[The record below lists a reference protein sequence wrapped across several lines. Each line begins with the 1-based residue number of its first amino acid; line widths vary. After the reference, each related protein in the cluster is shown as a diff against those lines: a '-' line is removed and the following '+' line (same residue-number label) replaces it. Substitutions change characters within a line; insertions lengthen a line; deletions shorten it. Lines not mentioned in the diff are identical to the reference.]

1 MQRICLPVFILI
13 FVFVSITRSQ
23 TAVPTQKRAIRLEDS
38 SKIVTVSDPQISPDG
53 KSIVIVVSRQNFE
66 EDRNDTE
73 LVLVDVATGAQRV
86 LTFGR
91 KQAAFPRWSPTR
103 DRLAFL
109 AVVPYTREKKDD
121 TTKRED
127 SPQIF
132 IMPMNGGDAKKITN
146 APNGVEQ
153 FAWRPDGKQIAYVT
167 SDDPLNQKAIDGHN
181 DSFEVGDN
189 DYLATSAT
197 TPSHLWL
204 VSTEG
209 VETKRLTS
217 GSWSFSRTEPFASPS
232 PLSWTPDGNSLVIT
246 RQELP
251 HSGDNDLTTLQI
263 LNVETGELRKLT
275 DHEKF
280 EGYGI
285 FSPDGSR
292 IAYWYPRDGDPENTN
307 EVFVASAAGGD
318 GTDVTLGID
327 RNLQGALWMPDGQ
340 SLLVSG
346 NDGTEVAMW
355 LQPLKGRARK
365 LSLGDVNPTST
376 YWVDMT
382 IGPKG
387 EIAFAGSTASQPS
400 ELYYKA
406 SPNDAPKRLTNFN
419 QEIAGL
425 ELGKFDRFEWQ
436 GPDGFREDGILVYP
450 PNFSND
456 KKYPLVLL
464 VHGGPNGASTTA
476 FSMLPLLIA
485 AHGYVVFEPNYRG
498 SDNLGNAYE
507 RAIFNDAGDGPS
519 RDVMAGIDAV
529 KRLGFVDESK
539 IAVSGWSY
547 GGYMTT
553 WLIGHYQIWKT
564 AVAGAS
570 VTDWNEDYNL
580 SDMGVLFRYGF
591 KGSPWLGYRNDYVA
605 QSSIASAS
613 QIRTPTLILS
623 DTGDSRV
630 PITESYQLYHALKDN
645 GVPVK
650 FVAYPVPGHFPG
662 DPVRSQDVYRRWLDW
677 LDQYLK

>member
-13 FVFVSITRSQ
+13 FVFVIITRSQ

-53 KSIVIVVSRQNFE
+53 KSVVIVVSRQNFE

-91 KQAAFPRWSPTR
+91 KQAAFPRWSPTG

-153 FAWRPDGKQIAYVT
+153 FAWRPDGKQIVYVT

-365 LSLGDVNPTST
+365 LPLGDVNPTST

-476 FSMLPLLIA
+476 FSMLSLLIA

-605 QSSIASAS
+605 QSSIAAAS

>member
-53 KSIVIVVSRQNFE
+53 KSVVIVVSRQNFE

-91 KQAAFPRWSPTR
+91 KQAAFPRWSPTG

-365 LSLGDVNPTST
+365 LPLGDVNPTST

-476 FSMLPLLIA
+476 FSMLSLLIA

>member
-1 MQRICLPVFILI
+1 MRTFCLSLLILI
-13 FVFVSITRSQ
+13 SVSFVDVAGAQ
-23 TAVPTQKRAIRLEDS
+23 TAVPAQKRGIQLEDS
-38 SKIVTVSDPQISPDG
+38 SKTVTVSDPQISPDG
-53 KSIVIVVSRQNFE
+53 KSIIIVVSRQNFE

-91 KQAAFPRWSPTR
+91 KQSAFPRWSPSG

-109 AVVPYTREKKDD
+109 AVVPYMREKKDD

-127 SPQIF
+127 GPQIF
-132 IMPMNGGDAKKITN
+132 MMPMNGGDAKKITN
-146 APNGVEQ
+146 TTNGVEQ
-153 FAWRPDGKQIAYVT
+153 FAWSPDGKQIAYVT
-167 SDDPLNQKAIDGHN
+167 SDDPPSQKAIDAHN

-189 DYLATSAT
+189 DYLATSAP

-204 VSTEG
+204 VNADG
-209 VETKRLTS
+209 GETRRLTS
-217 GSWSFSRTEPFASPS
+217 GSWSLSKSGSS
-232 PLSWTPDGNSLVIT
+232 PLSWTPDAKSLVIT
-246 RQELP
+246 RQALP
-251 HSGDNDLTTLQI
+251 HSGDTDLTTLEV

-275 DHEKF
+275 HHEKL
-280 EGYGI
+280 ESCGI
-285 FSPDGSR
+285 FSPDGSQ
-292 IAYWYPRDGDPENTN
+292 IAYWYPRDGDPENVN
-307 EVFVASAAGGD
+307 EIFVASTAGED
-318 GTDVTLGID
+318 GTDLTLGID
-327 RNLQGALWMPDGQ
+327 RNLAGALWMPDGQ

-365 LSLGDVNPTST
+365 LPLGDINPASGFS
-376 YWVDMT
+376 VDMT
-382 IGPKG
+382 VGPRG
-387 EIAFAGSTASQPS
+387 EIVFAGSRESHPS

-406 SPNDAPKRLTNFN
+406 SPNDAPKRLTSFN
-419 QEIAGL
+419 QEIADL
-425 ELGKFDRFEWQ
+425 ELGKLERFEWE

-450 PNFSND
+450 PNFSNN
-456 KKYPLVLL
+456 KKYPLVLF
-464 VHGGPNGASTTA
+464 VHGGPNTASTTA

-485 AHGYVVFEPNYRG
+485 SHGYVVFEPNYRG

-507 RAIFNDAGDGPS
+507 RAIFNDAGDGPG
-519 RDVMAGIDAV
+519 RDVMAGIEAV
-529 KRLGFVDESK
+529 KKRGFVDESK

-553 WLIGHYQIWKT
+553 WLISHYQIWKT
-564 AVAGAS
+564 AVTGAS

-580 SDMGVLFRYGF
+580 SDIGLLFRYGF
-591 KGSPWLGYRNDYVA
+591 KGSPWLGYRDDYIA
-605 QSSIASAS
+605 QSPIASAA
-613 QIRTPTLILS
+613 QIRTPTLIFS
-623 DTGDSRV
+623 DTGDARV

-662 DPVRSQDVYRRWLDW
+662 DPVRLRDVYRRWLDW

>member
-1 MQRICLPVFILI
+1 MRTFCLSLLILI
-13 FVFVSITRSQ
+13 SVSFVDVARAQ
-23 TAVPTQKRAIRLEDS
+23 TAVPAKKRGIQLEDS
-38 SKIVTVSDPQISPDG
+38 SKTVMVSDPQISPDG
-53 KSIVIVVSRQNFE
+53 KSIIIVVSRQNFE

-91 KQAAFPRWSPTR
+91 KQSAFPRWSPSG

-109 AVVPYTREKKDD
+109 AVVPYMREKKDD

-127 SPQIF
+127 GPQIF
-132 IMPMNGGDAKKITN
+132 MMPMNGGDAKKITN
-146 APNGVEQ
+146 TTNGVEQ
-153 FAWRPDGKQIAYVT
+153 FAWSPDGKQIAYVT
-167 SDDPLNQKAIDGHN
+167 SDDPPSQKAIDAHN

-189 DYLATSAT
+189 DYLATSAP

-204 VSTEG
+204 VNADG
-209 VETKRLTS
+209 GETRRLTS
-217 GSWSFSRTEPFASPS
+217 GSWSLSKSGSS
-232 PLSWTPDGNSLVIT
+232 PLSWTPDAKSLVIT
-246 RQELP
+246 RQALP
-251 HSGDNDLTTLQI
+251 HSGDTDLTTLEV

-275 DHEKF
+275 HHEKL
-280 EGYGI
+280 ESCGI
-285 FSPDGSR
+285 FSPDGSQ
-292 IAYWYPRDGDPENTN
+292 IAYWYPRDGDPENVN
-307 EVFVASAAGGD
+307 EIFVASTAGED
-318 GTDVTLGID
+318 GTDLTLGID
-327 RNLQGALWMPDGQ
+327 RNLAGALWMPDGQ

-365 LSLGDVNPTST
+365 LPLGDINPASGFS
-376 YWVDMT
+376 VDMT
-382 IGPKG
+382 VGPRG
-387 EIAFAGSTASQPS
+387 EIVFAGSRESHPS

-406 SPNDAPKRLTNFN
+406 SPSDAPKGLTSFN
-419 QEIAGL
+419 QEIADL
-425 ELGKFDRFEWQ
+425 ELGKLERFEWE

-450 PNFSND
+450 PNFSNN
-456 KKYPLVLL
+456 KKYPLVLF
-464 VHGGPNGASTTA
+464 VHGGPNTASTTA

-485 AHGYVVFEPNYRG
+485 SHGYVVFEPNYRG

-507 RAIFNDAGDGPS
+507 RAIFNDAGDGPG
-519 RDVMAGIDAV
+519 RDVMAGIEAV
-529 KRLGFVDESK
+529 KKRGFVDESK

-553 WLIGHYQIWKT
+553 WLISHYQIWKT
-564 AVAGAS
+564 AVTGAS

-580 SDMGVLFRYGF
+580 SDIGLLFRYGF
-591 KGSPWLGYRNDYVA
+591 KGSPWLGYRDDYIA
-605 QSSIASAS
+605 QSPIASAA
-613 QIRTPTLILS
+613 QIRTPTLIFS
-623 DTGDSRV
+623 DTGDARV

-662 DPVRSQDVYRRWLDW
+662 DPVRLRDVYRRWLDW

>member
-1 MQRICLPVFILI
+1 MRTFCLSLLILI
-13 FVFVSITRSQ
+13 SVSFVDVARSQ
-23 TAVPTQKRAIRLEDS
+23 TAVPAQKRGIQLEDS
-38 SKIVTVSDPQISPDG
+38 SKTVTVSDPQISPDG

-91 KQAAFPRWSPTR
+91 KQSAFPRWSPSG

-127 SPQIF
+127 GPQIF
-132 IMPMNGGDAKKITN
+132 MMPMNGGDAKKITN

-167 SDDPLNQKAIDGHN
+167 SDDPPNQKAIDAHN

-189 DYLATSAT
+189 DYLARSAP

-204 VSTEG
+204 VNADG
-209 VETKRLTS
+209 GETRRLTS
-217 GSWSFSRTEPFASPS
+217 GSWSLSKSGSS
-232 PLSWTPDGNSLVIT
+232 PLSWTPDAKSLVIT
-246 RQELP
+246 RQALP
-251 HSGDNDLTTLQI
+251 HSGDTDLTTLQV

-275 DHEKF
+275 HHEKL
-280 EGYGI
+280 ESYGI
-285 FSPDGSR
+285 FSPDGSQ
-292 IAYWYPRDGDPENTN
+292 IAYWYPRNGDPENVN
-307 EVFVASAAGGD
+307 EIFVASTAGED
-318 GTDVTLGID
+318 GADLTLGID
-327 RNLQGALWMPDGQ
+327 RNLAGALWMPDGQ

-365 LSLGDVNPTST
+365 LPLGDVNPTSGFS
-376 YWVDMT
+376 VDMT
-382 IGPKG
+382 VGPRG
-387 EIAFAGSTASQPS
+387 EIVFAGSTESHPS

-419 QEIAGL
+419 QEIADF
-425 ELGKFDRFEWQ
+425 ELGKLERFEWQ

-450 PNFSND
+450 PNFSNN
-456 KKYPLVLL
+456 KKYPLVLF
-464 VHGGPNGASTTA
+464 VHGGPNTASTTA
-476 FSMLPLLIA
+476 FDMLPLLIA
-485 AHGYVVFEPNYRG
+485 SHGYVVFEPNYRG

-507 RAIFNDAGDGPS
+507 RAIFNDAGDGPG
-519 RDVMAGIDAV
+519 RDVMAGIEAV
-529 KRLGFVDESK
+529 KKRGFVDESK

-564 AVAGAS
+564 AVTGAS

-580 SDMGVLFRYGF
+580 SDIGLLFRYGF
-591 KGSPWLGYRNDYVA
+591 KGSPWLGYRDDYMA
-605 QSSIASAS
+605 QSPIASAA
-613 QIRTPTLILS
+613 QMRTPTLIFS
-623 DTGDSRV
+623 NTGDARV

-662 DPVRSQDVYRRWLDW
+662 DPVRLRDVYRRWLDW

>member
-1 MQRICLPVFILI
+1 MRTFCLSLLILI
-13 FVFVSITRSQ
+13 SVSFVDVAGAQ
-23 TAVPTQKRAIRLEDS
+23 TAVPAQKRGIQLEDS
-38 SKIVTVSDPQISPDG
+38 SKTVTVSDPQISPDG
-53 KSIVIVVSRQNFE
+53 KSIIIVVSRQNFE

-91 KQAAFPRWSPTR
+91 KQSAFPRWSPSG

-109 AVVPYTREKKDD
+109 AVVPYMREKKDD

-127 SPQIF
+127 GPQIF
-132 IMPMNGGDAKKITN
+132 MMPMNGGDAKKITN
-146 APNGVEQ
+146 TTNGVEQ
-153 FAWRPDGKQIAYVT
+153 FAWSPDGKQIAYVT
-167 SDDPLNQKAIDGHN
+167 SDDPPSQKAIDAHN

-189 DYLATSAT
+189 DYLATSAP

-204 VSTEG
+204 VNADG
-209 VETKRLTS
+209 GETRRLTS
-217 GSWSFSRTEPFASPS
+217 GSWSLSKSGSS
-232 PLSWTPDGNSLVIT
+232 PLSWTPDAKSLVIT
-246 RQELP
+246 RQALP
-251 HSGDNDLTTLQI
+251 HSGDTDLTTLEV

-275 DHEKF
+275 HHEKL
-280 EGYGI
+280 ESCGI
-285 FSPDGSR
+285 FSPDGSQ
-292 IAYWYPRDGDPENTN
+292 IAYWYPRDGDPENVN
-307 EVFVASAAGGD
+307 EIFVASTAGED
-318 GTDVTLGID
+318 GTDLTLGID
-327 RNLQGALWMPDGQ
+327 RNLAGALWMPDGQ

-365 LSLGDVNPTST
+365 LPLGDINPASGFS
-376 YWVDMT
+376 VDMT
-382 IGPKG
+382 VGPRG
-387 EIAFAGSTASQPS
+387 EIVFAGSRESHPS

-406 SPNDAPKRLTNFN
+406 SPNDAPKRLTSFN
-419 QEIAGL
+419 QEIADL
-425 ELGKFDRFEWQ
+425 ELGKLERFEWE

-450 PNFSND
+450 PNFSNN
-456 KKYPLVLL
+456 KKYPLVLF
-464 VHGGPNGASTTA
+464 VHGGPNTASTTA

-485 AHGYVVFEPNYRG
+485 SHGYVVFEPNYRG

-507 RAIFNDAGDGPS
+507 RAIFNDAGDGPA
-519 RDVMAGIDAV
+519 RDVMAGIEAV
-529 KRLGFVDESK
+529 KKRGFVDESK

-553 WLIGHYQIWKT
+553 WLISHYQIWKT
-564 AVAGAS
+564 AVTGAS

-580 SDMGVLFRYGF
+580 SDIGLLFRYGF
-591 KGSPWLGYRNDYVA
+591 KGSPWLGYRDDYIA
-605 QSSIASAS
+605 QSPIASAA
-613 QIRTPTLILS
+613 QIRTPTLIFS
-623 DTGDSRV
+623 DTGDARV

-662 DPVRSQDVYRRWLDW
+662 DPVRLRDVYRRWLDW

>member
-1 MQRICLPVFILI
+1 MRTFCLSLLILI
-13 FVFVSITRSQ
+13 SVSFVDVAGAQ
-23 TAVPTQKRAIRLEDS
+23 TAVPAQKRGIQLEDS
-38 SKIVTVSDPQISPDG
+38 SKTVTVSDPQISPDG
-53 KSIVIVVSRQNFE
+53 KSIIIVVSRQNFE

-91 KQAAFPRWSPTR
+91 KQSAFPRWSPSG

-109 AVVPYTREKKDD
+109 AVVPYMREKKDD

-127 SPQIF
+127 GPQIF
-132 IMPMNGGDAKKITN
+132 MMPMNGGDAKKITN
-146 APNGVEQ
+146 TTNGVEQ
-153 FAWRPDGKQIAYVT
+153 FAWSPDGKQIAYVT
-167 SDDPLNQKAIDGHN
+167 SDDPPSQKAIDAHN

-189 DYLATSAT
+189 DYLATSAP

-204 VSTEG
+204 VNADG
-209 VETKRLTS
+209 GETRRLTS
-217 GSWSFSRTEPFASPS
+217 GSWSLSKSGSS
-232 PLSWTPDGNSLVIT
+232 PLSWTPDAKSLVIT
-246 RQELP
+246 RQALP
-251 HSGDNDLTTLQI
+251 HSGDTDLTTLEV

-275 DHEKF
+275 HHEKL
-280 EGYGI
+280 ESCGI
-285 FSPDGSR
+285 FSPDGSQ
-292 IAYWYPRDGDPENTN
+292 IAYWYPRDGDPENVN
-307 EVFVASAAGGD
+307 EIFVASTAGED
-318 GTDVTLGID
+318 GTDLTLGID
-327 RNLQGALWMPDGQ
+327 RNLAGALWMPDGQ

-365 LSLGDVNPTST
+365 LPLGDINPASGFS
-376 YWVDMT
+376 VDMT
-382 IGPKG
+382 VGPRG
-387 EIAFAGSTASQPS
+387 EIVFAGSRESHPS

-406 SPNDAPKRLTNFN
+406 SPNDAPKRLTSFN
-419 QEIAGL
+419 QEIADL
-425 ELGKFDRFEWQ
+425 ELGKLERFEWQ

-450 PNFSND
+450 PNFSNN
-456 KKYPLVLL
+456 KKYPLVLF
-464 VHGGPNGASTTA
+464 VHGGPNTASTTA

-485 AHGYVVFEPNYRG
+485 SHGYVVFEPNYRG

-507 RAIFNDAGDGPS
+507 RAIFNDAGDGPG
-519 RDVMAGIDAV
+519 RDVMAGIEAV
-529 KRLGFVDESK
+529 KKRGFVDESK

-553 WLIGHYQIWKT
+553 WLISHYQIWKT
-564 AVAGAS
+564 AVTGAS

-580 SDMGVLFRYGF
+580 SDIGLLFRYGF
-591 KGSPWLGYRNDYVA
+591 KGSPWLGYRDDYIA
-605 QSSIASAS
+605 QSPIASAA
-613 QIRTPTLILS
+613 QIRTPTLIFS
-623 DTGDSRV
+623 DTGDARV

-662 DPVRSQDVYRRWLDW
+662 DPVRLRDVYRRWLDW